1 MKSERRIISKS
12 SCHLDMHTENVY
24 LCLPNKDEN
33 RASTASTSYILQFI
47 SIRFNVT
54 LGHFFKA
61 ADSFAHPIRDQLSF
75 IFRKVWKILWGN
87 PIGLEV
93 KWRRRRRGG
102 KGSVVANR
110 GKRGNCRTLAANE
123 VGEGRGGNRNI
134 TKSYVGIKSS
144 NFKTKLNS
152 PFLFHTLSAWWCITI
167 VGRNYVL
174 ITGPGDWKK

>member
-1 MKSERRIISKS
+1 MESERRIISKS
-12 SCHLDMHTENVY
+12 SYHLDMHTENVY

-47 SIRFNVT
+47 SIRFSVT

-61 ADSFAHPIRDQLSF
+61 DDSFAHPIRDQLSF

-93 KWRRRRRGG
+93 KWRRRRGEGERGQSSPIEEKGGTVEHWLPMRRGRGG
-102 KGSVVANR
+102 
-110 GKRGNCRTLAANE
+110 
-123 VGEGRGGNRNI
+123 GGNRNI

-144 NFKTKLNS
+144 NFKN
-152 PFLFHTLSAWWCITI
+152 
-167 VGRNYVL
+167 
-174 ITGPGDWKK
+174 

>member
-1 MKSERRIISKS
+1 MESERRIISKS
-12 SCHLDMHTENVY
+12 SYHLDMHTENVY

-47 SIRFNVT
+47 SIWFSVT
-54 LGHFFKA
+54 LGLFFKA

-93 KWRRRRRGG
+93 KWRRRRGG

-123 VGEGRGGNRNI
+123 VGEGRGGNGNI

-152 PFLFHTLSAWWCITI
+152 PFFLPTLSAWWCITI

>member
-1 MKSERRIISKS
+1 
-12 SCHLDMHTENVY
+12 MHTENVY

-47 SIRFNVT
+47 SMWFSVT
-54 LGHFFKA
+54 LGHYFKA

-93 KWRRRRRGG
+93 KWRRRRGG

-123 VGEGRGGNRNI
+123 VGEGRGGGNGNI

-152 PFLFHTLSAWWCITI
+152 PFFLPTLSAWWCITI

>member
-1 MKSERRIISKS
+1 
-12 SCHLDMHTENVY
+12 MHTENVY

-61 ADSFAHPIRDQLSF
+61 ADSFGHPIRDQLSF

-93 KWRRRRRGG
+93 KWRRRRGG

-123 VGEGRGGNRNI
+123 VGEGRGGGNRNI

-152 PFLFHTLSAWWCITI
+152 PFLFHTLSASMMHHYCWEKLCINHRPR
-167 VGRNYVL
+167 GL
-174 ITGPGDWKK
+174 KKIMGILELCTSCR

>member
-93 KWRRRRRGG
+93 KWRRRRGG

-123 VGEGRGGNRNI
+123 VGGNRNI

-152 PFLFHTLSAWWCITI
+152 PFLFHTLSA
-167 VGRNYVL
+167 
-174 ITGPGDWKK
+174 